1 MIFLWNFVL
10 RNSLI
15 IMNNVVFVKKW
26 RESCFIDRRNLK
38 YYDIFVPKHVR
49 GLDPSEKGWWR
60 RWLCISTCALWV
72 SIQIQCQIA
81 NFLRVILRK
90 GAIHTCTTAAQSMEG
105 TASFFSHLDL
115 NKEVSS
121 VSFKFKSARCPT
133 RNRRNVPIKVQMSLM
148 VSNSLDVAEWSR
160 SIGCKKSCFE

>member
-1 MIFLWNFVL
+1 MIFLSDFLL

-15 IMNNVVFVKKW
+15 IMSNVVFVKKQEKLFY
-26 RESCFIDRRNLK
+26 RQEKSGIL
-38 YYDIFVPKHVR
+38 YIFVPKHVW
-49 GLDPSEKGWWR
+49 GLDPSEKGWWC
-60 RWLCISTCALWV
+60 RWLCIWTCALWV
-72 SIQIQCQIA
+72 SIQIGSDSEFSSSYSSERSDIY
-81 NFLRVILRK
+81 
-90 GAIHTCTTAAQSMEG
+90 TCTTAAQSMEG

-148 VSNSLDVAEWSR
+148 VSNSHHSACLVFLKFQ
-160 SIGCKKSCFE
+160 GVCFYSE